1 MSEEKPPSRPF
12 FKRLFNKFFQ
22 KTLKPRAQLMQAL
35 EEAEDNLVIDPYSRS
50 VIEGAMQVES
60 LKVRDVMVPRSKMIM
75 IDSEAS
81 TSELL
86 QVMVSSYHSRFPIH
100 NLEQD
105 SILGILLAKDLL
117 SHFAQDNNDE
127 FNYREYLRDALSVPE
142 SKPLGGL
149 LREFQ
154 QNKSHMAIVVDEY
167 GEIAGLVTL
176 EDVIEQIV
184 GEIEDEHDQEE
195 DNIIDYGDGRYLLQ
209 ANTPLIEFNEFFETS
224 IKNEDYDTV
233 AGLVI
238 SGFTY
243 LPEQMS
249 EITLHGFQFKVLKT
263 DSRRIHLLE
272 VQRITQAIETPIESS
287 SSR

>member
-1 MSEEKPPSRPF
+1 MSDDKPPSRSF
-12 FKRLFNKFFQ
+12 FKLFDKFFP

-35 EEAEDNLVIDPYSRS
+35 EEAEENLVIDPYSRS
-50 VIEGAMQVES
+50 VIEGALKVES

-75 IDSEAS
+75 IDSES
-81 TSELL
+81 TTKNLL
-86 QVMVSSYHSRFPIH
+86 QVMVASSHSRFPIH
-100 NLEQD
+100 NEEQD
-105 SILGILLAKDLL
+105 SILGVVLAKDLL
-117 SHFAQDNNDE
+117 SHFAQNQEEE

-142 SKPLGGL
+142 SKPLGAL

-154 QNKSHMAIVVDEY
+154 QNKSHMAIVLDEY

-184 GEIEDEHDQEE
+184 GEIEDEHDKEE

-209 ANTPLIEFNEFFETS
+209 ANTTLTEFNEFFNSS
-224 IKNEDYDTV
+224 IASDDYDTV

-238 SGFTY
+238 SGFSY

-249 EITLHGFQFKVLKT
+249 EISLHGFQFKVLKT
-263 DSRRIHLLE
+263 DNRRLHLLE
-272 VQRITQAIETPIESS
+272 VQHKLSDHKVKE
-287 SSR
+287 

>member
-1 MSEEKPPSRPF
+1 MSDDKPPSRSF
-12 FKRLFNKFFQ
+12 FKLFDKFFP

-35 EEAEDNLVIDPYSRS
+35 EEAEENLVIDPYSRS
-50 VIEGAMQVES
+50 VIEGALQVES

-75 IDSEAS
+75 IDSEA
-81 TSELL
+81 TTKNLL
-86 QVMVSSYHSRFPIH
+86 QVMVASSHSRFPIH
-100 NLEQD
+100 NEEQD
-105 SILGILLAKDLL
+105 SILGVVLAKDLL
-117 SHFAQDNNDE
+117 SHFAQSQEEE

-142 SKPLGGL
+142 SKPLGAL

-154 QNKSHMAIVVDEY
+154 QNKSHMAIVLDEY

-184 GEIEDEHDQEE
+184 GEIEDEHDKEE

-209 ANTPLIEFNEFFETS
+209 ANTTLTEFNEFFNSS
-224 IKNEDYDTV
+224 IASDDYDTV

-238 SGFTY
+238 SGFSY

-249 EITLHGFQFKVLKT
+249 EISLHGFQFKVLKT
-263 DSRRIHLLE
+263 DNRRLHLLE
-272 VQRITQAIETPIESS
+272 VQHKLSDHIVKE
-287 SSR
+287 

>member
-12 FKRLFNKFFQ
+12 FQRLFKIFFQ
-22 KTLKPRAQLMQAL
+22 QTLKPRAQLMQAL
-35 EEAEDNLVIDPYSRS
+35 QEAEDNLVIDPYSRS
-50 VIEGAMQVES
+50 VIEGVMQVES

-75 IDSEAS
+75 IDFESS

-100 NLEQD
+100 NKEQD
-105 SILGILLAKDLL
+105 SILGIVLAKDLL
-117 SHFAQDNNDE
+117 SHFAQDDNDE

-142 SKPLGGL
+142 SKPLGSL

-272 VQRITQAIETPIESS
+272 VQRVTQAIETPLESS
-287 SSR
+287 SP

>member
-1 MSEEKPPSRPF
+1 MSDDKPPSRSF
-12 FKRLFNKFFQ
+12 FKLFDKFFP

-35 EEAEDNLVIDPYSRS
+35 EEAEENLVIDPYSRS
-50 VIEGAMQVES
+50 VIEGALQVES

-75 IDSEAS
+75 IDSEA
-81 TSELL
+81 TTKNLL
-86 QVMVSSYHSRFPIH
+86 QVMVASSHSRFPIH
-100 NLEQD
+100 NEEQD
-105 SILGILLAKDLL
+105 SILGVVLAKDLL
-117 SHFAQDNNDE
+117 SHFAQNQEEE

-142 SKPLGGL
+142 SKPLGAL

-154 QNKSHMAIVVDEY
+154 QNKSHMAIVLDEY

-184 GEIEDEHDQEE
+184 GEIEDEHDKEE

-209 ANTPLIEFNEFFETS
+209 ANTTLTEFNEFFNSS
-224 IKNEDYDTV
+224 IASDDYDTV

-238 SGFTY
+238 SGFSY

-249 EITLHGFQFKVLKT
+249 EISLHGFQFKILKT
-263 DSRRIHLLE
+263 DNRRLHLLE
-272 VQRITQAIETPIESS
+272 VQHKLSDHKVKE
-287 SSR
+287 

>member
-1 MSEEKPPSRPF
+1 MSDDKPPSRSF
-12 FKRLFNKFFQ
+12 FKLFDKFFP

-35 EEAEDNLVIDPYSRS
+35 EEAEENLVIDPYSRS
-50 VIEGAMQVES
+50 VIEGALQVES

-75 IDSEAS
+75 IDSEA
-81 TSELL
+81 TTKNLL
-86 QVMVSSYHSRFPIH
+86 QVMVASSHSRFPIH
-100 NLEQD
+100 NEEQD
-105 SILGILLAKDLL
+105 SILGVVLAKDLL
-117 SHFAQDNNDE
+117 SHFAQNQEEE

-142 SKPLGGL
+142 SKPLGAL

-154 QNKSHMAIVVDEY
+154 QNKSHMAIVLDEY

-184 GEIEDEHDQEE
+184 GEIEDEHDKEE

-209 ANTPLIEFNEFFETS
+209 ANTTLTEFNEFFNLS
-224 IKNEDYDTV
+224 IASDDYDTV

-238 SGFTY
+238 SGFSY

-249 EITLHGFQFKVLKT
+249 EISLHGFQFKVLKT
-263 DSRRIHLLE
+263 DNRRLHLLE
-272 VQRITQAIETPIESS
+272 VQHKLSDHKVKE
-287 SSR
+287 

>member
-12 FKRLFNKFFQ
+12 FQRLFKKIFQ
-22 KTLKPRAQLMQAL
+22 QTLKPRAQLMQAL

-50 VIEGAMQVES
+50 VIEGVMQVES

-75 IDSEAS
+75 IDFESS

-100 NLEQD
+100 NKEQD
-105 SILGILLAKDLL
+105 SILGIVLAKDLL
-117 SHFAQDNNDE
+117 SHFAQDDNDE

-142 SKPLGGL
+142 SKPLGAL
-149 LREFQ
+149 IREFQ
-154 QNKSHMAIVVDEY
+154 QNKSHMSIVVDEY

-272 VQRITQAIETPIESS
+272 VQRVTQAIETPLESS
-287 SSR
+287 SP

>member
-1 MSEEKPPSRPF
+1 MSDDKPPSRSF
-12 FKRLFNKFFQ
+12 FKLFDKFFP

-35 EEAEDNLVIDPYSRS
+35 EEAEENLVIDPYSRS
-50 VIEGAMQVES
+50 VIEGALQVES

-75 IDSEAS
+75 IDSEA
-81 TSELL
+81 TTKNLL
-86 QVMVSSYHSRFPIH
+86 QVMVASSHSRFPIH
-100 NLEQD
+100 NEEQD
-105 SILGILLAKDLL
+105 SILGVVLAKDLL
-117 SHFAQDNNDE
+117 SHFAQSQEEE

-154 QNKSHMAIVVDEY
+154 QNKSHMAIVLDEY

-184 GEIEDEHDQEE
+184 GEIEDEHDKEE

-209 ANTPLIEFNEFFETS
+209 ANTTLTEFNEFFNSS
-224 IKNEDYDTV
+224 IASDDYDTV

-238 SGFTY
+238 SGFSY

-249 EITLHGFQFKVLKT
+249 EISLHGFQFKVLKT
-263 DSRRIHLLE
+263 DNRRLHLLE
-272 VQRITQAIETPIESS
+272 VQHKLSDHKVKE
-287 SSR
+287 

>member
-1 MSEEKPPSRPF
+1 MSDDKPPSRSF
-12 FKRLFNKFFQ
+12 FKLFDKFFP

-35 EEAEDNLVIDPYSRS
+35 EEAEENLVIDPYSRS
-50 VIEGAMQVES
+50 VIEGALQVES

-75 IDSEAS
+75 IDSEA
-81 TSELL
+81 TTKNLL
-86 QVMVSSYHSRFPIH
+86 QVMVASSHSRFPIH
-100 NLEQD
+100 NEEQD
-105 SILGILLAKDLL
+105 SILGVVLAKDLL
-117 SHFAQDNNDE
+117 SHFAKKQEEE

-142 SKPLGGL
+142 SKPLGAL

-154 QNKSHMAIVVDEY
+154 QNKSHMAIVLDEY

-184 GEIEDEHDQEE
+184 GEIEDEHDKEE

-209 ANTPLIEFNEFFETS
+209 ANTTLTEFNEFFNSS
-224 IKNEDYDTV
+224 IASDDYDTV

-238 SGFTY
+238 SGFSY

-249 EITLHGFQFKVLKT
+249 EISLHGFQFKVLKT
-263 DSRRIHLLE
+263 DNRRLHLLE
-272 VQRITQAIETPIESS
+272 VQHNLSDHKVKE
-287 SSR
+287 

>member
-1 MSEEKPPSRPF
+1 MSDDKPPSRSF
-12 FKRLFNKFFQ
+12 FKLFDKFFP

-35 EEAEDNLVIDPYSRS
+35 EEAEENLVIDPYSRS
-50 VIEGAMQVES
+50 VIEGALQVES

-75 IDSEAS
+75 IDSDA
-81 TSELL
+81 TTKNLL
-86 QVMVSSYHSRFPIH
+86 QVMVASSHSRFPIH
-100 NLEQD
+100 NEEQD
-105 SILGILLAKDLL
+105 SILGVVLAKDLL
-117 SHFAQDNNDE
+117 SHFAQTQEEE

-142 SKPLGGL
+142 SKPLGAL

-154 QNKSHMAIVVDEY
+154 QNKSHMAIVLDEY

-184 GEIEDEHDQEE
+184 GEIEDEHDKEE

-209 ANTPLIEFNEFFETS
+209 ANTTLTEFNEFFNSS
-224 IKNEDYDTV
+224 IASDDYDTV

-238 SGFTY
+238 SGFSY

-249 EITLHGFQFKVLKT
+249 EISLHGFQCKVLKT
-263 DSRRIHLLE
+263 DNRRLHLLE
-272 VQRITQAIETPIESS
+272 VQHKLSDHKVKE
-287 SSR
+287 

>member
-12 FKRLFNKFFQ
+12 FQRLFKNFFQ
-22 KTLKPRAQLMQAL
+22 QTLKPRAQLMQAMQ
-35 EEAEDNLVIDPYSRS
+35 EAEDNLVIDPYSRS
-50 VIEGAMQVES
+50 VIEGVMQVES

-75 IDSEAS
+75 IDSESS

-100 NLEQD
+100 NKEQD
-105 SILGILLAKDLL
+105 SILGIVLAKDLL
-117 SHFAQDNNDE
+117 SHFAQDDNDE

-142 SKPLGGL
+142 SKPLGAL
-149 LREFQ
+149 IREFQ
-154 QNKSHMAIVVDEY
+154 QNKSHMSIVVDEY

-272 VQRITQAIETPIESS
+272 VQRVTQAIETPLESS
-287 SSR
+287 SP

>member
-1 MSEEKPPSRPF
+1 MSDDKPPSRLF
-12 FKRLFNKFFQ
+12 FKLFDKFFP

-35 EEAEDNLVIDPYSRS
+35 EEAEENLVIDPYSRS
-50 VIEGAMQVES
+50 VIEGALQVES

-75 IDSEAS
+75 IDSEA
-81 TSELL
+81 TTKNLL
-86 QVMVSSYHSRFPIH
+86 QVMVASSHSRFPIH
-100 NLEQD
+100 NEEQD
-105 SILGILLAKDLL
+105 SILGVVLAKDLL
-117 SHFAQDNNDE
+117 SHFAQSQEEE

-142 SKPLGGL
+142 SKPLGAL

-154 QNKSHMAIVVDEY
+154 QNKSHMAIVLDEY

-184 GEIEDEHDQEE
+184 GEIEDEHDKEE

-209 ANTPLIEFNEFFETS
+209 ANTTLTEFNEFFNSS
-224 IKNEDYDTV
+224 IASDDYDTV

-238 SGFTY
+238 SGFSY

-249 EITLHGFQFKVLKT
+249 EISLHGFQFKVLKT
-263 DSRRIHLLE
+263 DNRRLHLLE
-272 VQRITQAIETPIESS
+272 VQHKLSDHKVKE
-287 SSR
+287 

>member
-1 MSEEKPPSRPF
+1 MSEEKPPSRPLF
-12 FKRLFNKFFQ
+12 QRLFSKFFHQ
-22 KTLKPRAQLMQAL
+22 TLKPRAQLMQAL

-75 IDSEAS
+75 IDSESS
-81 TSELL
+81 TTELL
-86 QVMVSSYHSRFPIH
+86 QIMVSSYHSRFPIH
-100 NLEQD
+100 NEEQD
-105 SILGILLAKDLL
+105 SILGIVLAKDLL
-117 SHFAQDNNDE
+117 SHFAQNDNDE
-127 FNYREYLRDALSVPE
+127 FNYREYLRDVLSVPE
-142 SKPLGGL
+142 SKPLGAL

-184 GEIEDEHDQEE
+184 GEIEDEHDLEE

-224 IKNEDYDTV
+224 IVNEEYETV
-233 AGLVI
+233 AGLVL

-249 EITLHGFQFKVLKT
+249 KITLHGFQFKVLKT

-272 VQRITQAIETPIESS
+272 VQRVTQAIETPIE
-287 SSR
+287 

>member
-1 MSEEKPPSRPF
+1 MSDDKPPSRSF
-12 FKRLFNKFFQ
+12 FKLFDKFFP

-35 EEAEDNLVIDPYSRS
+35 EEAEENLVIDPYSRS
-50 VIEGAMQVES
+50 VIEGALQVES

-75 IDSEAS
+75 IDSEA
-81 TSELL
+81 TTKNLL
-86 QVMVSSYHSRFPIH
+86 QVMVVSSHSRFPIH
-100 NLEQD
+100 NEEQD
-105 SILGILLAKDLL
+105 SILGVVLAKDLL
-117 SHFAQDNNDE
+117 SHFAQSQEEE

-142 SKPLGGL
+142 SKPLGAL

-154 QNKSHMAIVVDEY
+154 QNKSHMAIVLDEY

-184 GEIEDEHDQEE
+184 GEIEDEHDKEE

-209 ANTPLIEFNEFFETS
+209 ANTTLTEFNEFFNSS
-224 IKNEDYDTV
+224 IASDDYDTV

-238 SGFTY
+238 SGFSY

-249 EITLHGFQFKVLKT
+249 EISLHGFQFKVLKT
-263 DSRRIHLLE
+263 DNRRLYLLE
-272 VQRITQAIETPIESS
+272 VQHKLSDYKVKE
-287 SSR
+287 

>member
-12 FKRLFNKFFQ
+12 FQRLFKKFFQ
-22 KTLKPRAQLMQAL
+22 QSLKPRAQLMQAL

-50 VIEGAMQVES
+50 VIEGVMQVES
-60 LKVRDVMVPRSKMIM
+60 LTVRDVMVPRSKMIM
-75 IDSEAS
+75 IDSESS

-86 QVMVSSYHSRFPIH
+86 QIMVSSYHSRFPIH
-100 NLEQD
+100 NKEQD
-105 SILGILLAKDLL
+105 SILGIVLAKDLL
-117 SHFAQDNNDE
+117 SHFAQDDNDE

-142 SKPLGGL
+142 SKPLGAL

-154 QNKSHMAIVVDEY
+154 QNKSHMSIVMDEY
-167 GEIAGLVTL
+167 GEFAGLVTL

-272 VQRITQAIETPIESS
+272 VQRVTQAIETPLESS
-287 SSR
+287 SP

>member
-1 MSEEKPPSRPF
+1 MSDDKPPSRSF
-12 FKRLFNKFFQ
+12 FKLFDKFFP

-35 EEAEDNLVIDPYSRS
+35 EEAEENLVIDPYSRS
-50 VIEGAMQVES
+50 VIEGALQVES

-75 IDSEAS
+75 IDSEA
-81 TSELL
+81 TTKNLL
-86 QVMVSSYHSRFPIH
+86 QVMVASSHSRFPIH
-100 NLEQD
+100 NEEQD
-105 SILGILLAKDLL
+105 SILGVVLAKDLL
-117 SHFAQDNNDE
+117 SHFAQNQEEE

-142 SKPLGGL
+142 SKPLGAL

-154 QNKSHMAIVVDEY
+154 QNKSHMAIVLDEY

-184 GEIEDEHDQEE
+184 GEIEDEHDKEE

-209 ANTPLIEFNEFFETS
+209 ANTTLTEFNEFFNSS
-224 IKNEDYDTV
+224 IASDDYDTV

-238 SGFTY
+238 SGFSY

-249 EITLHGFQFKVLKT
+249 EISLYGFQFKVLKT
-263 DSRRIHLLE
+263 DNRRLHLLE
-272 VQRITQAIETPIESS
+272 VQYKLSDHKVKE
-287 SSR
+287 